1 MLLLFSEIK
10 ILDINITIVYNITM
24 KSVMVRRIPDKLHHD
39 FKIAC
44 AKQDISMNKCMIK
57 LMEKYVEKNNGK

>member
-1 MLLLFSEIK
+1 
-10 ILDINITIVYNITM
+10 M